1 MRGHQLKGFNMKIRM
16 NTLMSGPNG
25 TRHPGEVCI
34 VEADEAEM
42 LIGGGYA
49 EPVEAEKVADAVGET
64 TAEDEPAEA
73 DKGRKGGRK

>member
-1 MRGHQLKGFNMKIRM
+1 MKIRM

-49 EPVEAEKVADAVGET
+49 ESAESEKVADAAEEP
-64 TAEDEPAEA
+64 TAEDESAEA
-73 DKGRKGGRK
+73 EKGGRKGGRK

>member
-1 MRGHQLKGFNMKIRM
+1 MKIRM

-42 LIGGGYA
+42 LVKAGYA
-49 EPVEAEKVADAVGET
+49 ESAESPLVAEEAEET

-73 DKGRKGGRK
+73 EKGNRKGGRK

>member
-1 MRGHQLKGFNMKIRM
+1 MKIRM

-42 LIGGGYA
+42 LVKAGYA
-49 EPVEAEKVADAVGET
+49 EPADDGKKSDGEKTEQA
-64 TAEDEPAEA
+64 EPADDGKKA
-73 DKGRKGGRK
+73 GGKKK

>member
-1 MRGHQLKGFNMKIRM
+1 MKIRM

-42 LIGGGYA
+42 LVKAGYA
-49 EPVEAEKVADAVGET
+49 EPAETDKNTEEIAAEEA
-64 TAEDEPAEA
+64 EPAEA
-73 DKGRKGGRK
+73 EKGNRKGGRK